1 MSAAKPRDYLV
12 RSSKLRAW
20 TAVDAA
26 SGSASAYREEEEER
40 EGEEDEDE
48 DDDDHSSPS
57 SYRGSPPVIEL
68 PPPLDGSPR
77 KATGRGKKAP
87 KRKDVVADFEE
98 ELVAEY
104 VELGLHEAARGERK
118 TGEPERQRWGIR
130 TYRALVSAHRPHD
143 YMVRARMRGGEVACS
158 LTATH
163 SNSLSPSFSHSSI

>member
-118 TGEPERQRWGIR
+118 TGDNDQGQSQSDSDGASGRTELWSQLIGHMTTWYVQGCVVVRWL
-130 TYRALVSAHRPHD
+130 AV
-143 YMVRARMRGGEVACS
+143 
-158 LTATH
+158 
-163 SNSLSPSFSHSSI
+163 